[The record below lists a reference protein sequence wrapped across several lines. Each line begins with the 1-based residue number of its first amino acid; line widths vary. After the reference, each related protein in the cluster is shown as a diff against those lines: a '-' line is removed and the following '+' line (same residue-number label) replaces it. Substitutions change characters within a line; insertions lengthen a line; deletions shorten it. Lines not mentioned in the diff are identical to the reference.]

1 MIHNTWNSN
10 GQQMQDVGIDEL
22 IQLEFPGTHIM
33 LRKMADKDNINR
45 RSYNHLCPGC
55 SDMCYVYT
63 VDERSY
69 YWHYQ
74 SGSQCSRLSAHALSL
89 RCDKSLKL
97 IKKKLS
103 WLKECVQI
111 GQACVQPKS
120 SMFKSKCLN
129 LLIKTSNKN
138 KYDYT
143 KPLIRNITCLY
154 TYRLLI

>member
-55 SDMCYVYT
+55 SDMCYVIHSWWEKLLLT
-63 VDERSY
+63 LPIRQPVLTPLSSRS
-69 YWHYQ
+69 Q
-74 SGSQCSRLSAHALSL
+74 SEMWQFSETN
-89 RCDKSLKL
+89 
-97 IKKKLS
+97 KKKLS

-154 TYRLLI
+154 THRLLI